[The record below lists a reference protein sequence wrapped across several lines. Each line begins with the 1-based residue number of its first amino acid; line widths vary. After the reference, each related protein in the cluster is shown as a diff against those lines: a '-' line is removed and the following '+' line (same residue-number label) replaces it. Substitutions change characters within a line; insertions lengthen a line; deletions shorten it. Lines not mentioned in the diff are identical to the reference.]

1 MKPSTMNTK
10 QTDAANAVITQLTY
24 RYTCSCN
31 SVRYSAEHGAAIERQ
46 VLYHEWEHEGNQEL
60 LGLLTSQE
68 YSRFVNARKNTTG
81 FAHIPQITFNRQWSV
96 KQRQN
101 YRLEMLYYWW
111 MSCQET

>member
-1 MKPSTMNTK
+1 MNTK

-24 RYTCSCN
+24 SYTCSCN

-46 VLYHEWEHEGNQEL
+46 VPYHEWEHEGNQEL

-68 YSRFVNARKNTTG
+68 YARFVNARKGTTG
-81 FAHIPQITFNRQWSV
+81 FAHIPQITFNRQWSA

-111 MSCQET
+111 MSCQEM